1 MFKTNLQKNKMIVLY
16 SFYKMTQKISASTR
30 MRDNSISSQFDP
42 SDNITVPWLAT
53 MRKAAE
59 PK

>member
-1 MFKTNLQKNKMIVLY
+1 
-16 SFYKMTQKISASTR
+16 MTQKISASTR